1 MKAIFSAAMVLGLC
15 NFLVAREEKADPVG
29 TWKCEFEAGGQKME
43 STLAVKKDGDKLV
56 GTMTYEGKKE
66 AKLTEV
72 KLKDGELTFVAD
84 VEFMDMKIT
93 VKYKLKVEGDKLKG
107 TAVAEVGGDTHEID
121 IDGTRKKDK

>member
-1 MKAIFSAAMVLGLC
+1 MKVIFSAAIFLGLC
-15 NFLVAREEKADPVG
+15 NSLVAKEEKADPVG
-29 TWKCEFEAGGQKME
+29 TWKCEFEAGGQMMK
-43 STLAVKKDGDKLV
+43 STLVVKKDGDKLV
-56 GTMTYEGKKE
+56 GTMTYEGIKE

-84 VEFMDMKIT
+84 VEYMNLKIT

-107 TAVAEVGGDTHEID
+107 TAVADVGGDTHEID